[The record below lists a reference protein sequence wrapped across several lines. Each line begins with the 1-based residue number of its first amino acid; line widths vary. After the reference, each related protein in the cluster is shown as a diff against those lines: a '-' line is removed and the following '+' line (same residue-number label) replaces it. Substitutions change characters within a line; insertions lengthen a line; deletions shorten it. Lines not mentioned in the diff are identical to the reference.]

1 MQAWGL
7 TDRGNVRQQNQDAY
21 QIVKLDEKALLCV
34 VCDGMG
40 GAKSGNVASKLA
52 SEVFCEEMKRSFRK
66 KMTLNEA
73 ERILRG
79 ALSLSN
85 ISVYEHSQLSE
96 EYSGMGTTLVAALLY
111 EKGTLVINVG
121 DSRAYHI
128 DPDDVTRVTVDHSLV
143 ELMVQ
148 RGELTPEQAKTH
160 PSKNLITRAV
170 GTMSQVYPDVF
181 RVEMGAEDCLLLC
194 TDGLSNE
201 MADQEIL
208 FEVIHGARRDDCCQ
222 RLLQIAK
229 ERGAPD
235 NVTAVLIAMED
246 E

>member
-7 TDRGNVRQQNQDAY
+7 TDIGNVRKQNQDAY
-21 QIVKLDEKALLCV
+21 RIEQLSEKALLCV

-52 SEVFCEEMKRSFRK
+52 SEVFCEEMKRSFRS
-66 KMTLNEA
+66 KMTLSEA
-73 ERILRG
+73 ERALRG

-111 EKGTLVINVG
+111 EKGSLVINVG

-128 DPDDVTRVTVDHSLV
+128 DADDITRVTVDHSLV
-143 ELMVQ
+143 EMMVQ
-148 RGELTPEQAKTH
+148 RGELTAEQAKNH
-160 PSKNLITRAV
+160 PSRNLITRAV
-170 GTMSQVYPDVF
+170 GTMPQVYADVF
-181 RVEMGAEDCLLLC
+181 PVDLGIDDSLLLC

-208 FEVIHGARRDDCCQ
+208 FEVLHGAKKSDCCQ

-235 NVTAVLIAMED
+235 NVTSVLITMEA